1 MESHIL
7 FTLLSSLS
15 FSPLT
20 PSTGPLSSRTQSL
33 LLQSANFLLQST
45 NPRLHLLAARTFI
58 RLHLFTQASVICDT
72 ILNEA
77 TNDLATCATAKLL
90 QEFIQCRCEH
100 THTMVDTTHSFLKK
114 GSLAAYLQG
123 DETEVVQL
131 KIEQEKEQQEVHDV
145 IHDHT
150 DHMIKALKV
159 RF

>member
-1 MESHIL
+1 
-7 FTLLSSLS
+7 
-15 FSPLT
+15 
-20 PSTGPLSSRTQSL
+20 
-33 LLQSANFLLQST
+33 
-45 NPRLHLLAARTFI
+45 
-58 RLHLFTQASVICDT
+58 
-72 ILNEA
+72 
-77 TNDLATCATAKLL
+77 
-90 QEFIQCRCEH
+90 
-100 THTMVDTTHSFLKK
+100 MVDTTHSFLKK